1 MLSTGVER
9 PVDELGR
16 IVIPKEIRRNFNIE
30 TGNRLAISI
39 DGNKIILTKSVLAC
53 ALCGGHENIEHIGE
67 HTLCEHCIKKVK
79 EH

>member
-1 MLSTGVER
+1 MMSTGMER

-53 ALCGGHENIEHIGE
+53 SLCGGREDIQRVGE
-67 HTLCEHCIKKVK
+67 HTVCSACIEKIKKF
-79 EH
+79 